1 MRAELEEEMERN
13 CREALR
19 EGFIQRMDLN
29 KKLVRQSGG
38 GREEKVDKW
47 GHHLRLGPHPPGDSA
62 KEGMSAEIPAE
73 TVEWLKSIRDHLGS
87 ACLPGCAAYDGVGRS
102 QEEATCWWK
111 V

>member
-1 MRAELEEEMERN
+1 MRAELKEEMERN

-19 EGFIQRMDLN
+19 EGFIRMDLN

-47 GHHLRLGPHPPGDSA
+47 GCHLHLGPHPPGVSA
-62 KEGMSAEIPAE
+62 EAGMSAEIPAE
-73 TVEWLKSIRDHLGS
+73 TAEWLKSIRDRLGS
-87 ACLPGCAAYDGVGRS
+87 ACLPGCAACDGVGRS
-102 QEEATCWWK
+102 QEGGTCWWR